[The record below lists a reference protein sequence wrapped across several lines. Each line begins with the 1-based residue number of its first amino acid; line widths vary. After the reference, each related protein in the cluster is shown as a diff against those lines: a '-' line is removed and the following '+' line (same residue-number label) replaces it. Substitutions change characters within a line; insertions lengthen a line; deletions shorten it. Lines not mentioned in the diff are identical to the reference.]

1 MAAEGLGVAFNFLG
15 YIQHFSYHK
24 AIRYFLTGDPNT
36 FIDYY
41 IVRRKDAYLAPYVAD
56 FIEILQEQIAQQSLL
71 ILPPDKKQ
79 AKP

>member
-1 MAAEGLGVAFNFLG
+1 MAFNFLG

-24 AIRYFLTGDPNT
+24 PIRYFLTGDPNT

-71 ILPPDKKQ
+71 ILPAGQEASK
-79 AKP
+79 AVTML